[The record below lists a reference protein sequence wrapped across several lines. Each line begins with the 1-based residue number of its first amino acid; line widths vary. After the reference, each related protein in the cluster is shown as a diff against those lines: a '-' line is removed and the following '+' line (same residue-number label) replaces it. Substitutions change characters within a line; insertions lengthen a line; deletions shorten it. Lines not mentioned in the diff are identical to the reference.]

1 MYLHV
6 DLDAF
11 FASVEQLDNPDLKGK
26 PVIVGAL
33 PGSNRGVVSTCS
45 YEARSFGVH
54 SAMPIDKAYKLCP
67 QGIFLVP
74 RMKRY
79 HEKSSEVMNVFFDFS
94 PDVKQMSVD
103 EAFIDLS
110 GTEKLFGPPEK
121 TAFTIKAKIKEKTG
135 LTVSMGLAS
144 NRYVAKIASGMSK
157 PDGFFYVKENS
168 ELDFITT
175 LPLNKIWGI
184 GKKTL
189 EKLNKVGFYTVPQI
203 QKASL
208 PLLESILGKA
218 AGLFLYKAVRG
229 QEAENFSSEVQSKS
243 ISAETTYKEDLVDTY
258 IIETALQ
265 ELAHT
270 VMFRLIKEGW
280 NGFTVFLKIRYED
293 FSTCSIQ
300 ETLPIP
306 ISSTDML
313 YKTAIKLFYQRY
325 NGKPIRLL
333 GIGTTNLEKS
343 SLPQQSEL
351 FDTENKK
358 KQQIEMAIAS
368 LKEKNPNLTITTAR
382 LMKATD
388 ISKKGK

>member
-11 FASVEQLDNPDLKGK
+11 FASVEQLDNPSLKGK

-33 PGSNRGVVSTCS
+33 PGTHRGVVSTCS
-45 YEARSFGVH
+45 YEARDFGVH

-79 HEKSSEVMNVFFDFS
+79 QEKSQEVMKVFSEFS

-103 EAFIDLS
+103 EAFIDLG

-121 TAFTIKAKIKEKTG
+121 TALALKARVKEKTG
-135 LTVSMGLAS
+135 LTVSIGLAS

-157 PDGFFYVKENS
+157 PDGFFYVKENK
-168 ELDFITT
+168 EIDFITS
-175 LPLNKIWGI
+175 LPLKKIWGI

-189 EKLNKVGFYTVPQI
+189 EKLNNSGFFTVLEV

-229 QEAENFSSEVQSKS
+229 QEAESFSNEVHSKS
-243 ISAETTYKEDLVDTY
+243 ISAETTYKVDLIDRY

-280 NGFTVFLKIRYED
+280 KGFTVFLKIRYDD
-293 FSTCSIQ
+293 FTTYSIQ

-306 ISSTDML
+306 ISSTDEL
-313 YKTAIKLFYQRY
+313 YKTATKLFYERY

-333 GIGTTNLEKS
+333 GIGVANLEKK
-343 SLPQQSEL
+343 SLPQQNEL
-351 FDTENKK
+351 FDTKNKK

-368 LKEKNPNLTITTAR
+368 IKEKNPDLAITTAR
-382 LMKATD
+382 LIKPATKEKD
-388 ISKKGK
+388 N